1 VPAWLE
7 DERASQVVGV
17 PACPF
22 SLFEHRGATRRG
34 KAFDHESKRTA
45 LCVRVDC
52 LHRHHAVELYQKE
65 LTPMPLVDPGK
76 KAPAFSL
83 KDQDGKTRRLADY
96 AGRPVVLYFY
106 PKDDTPGCTKEACAF
121 RDNLPRFK
129 PSKAVVLGVSILDE
143 ASKARFAEKYDL
155 PFPLLADPDHS
166 VAEKF
171 GVWQKRSLYGRTY
184 MGIARTTYLIGPDGK
199 VAKRWDNVKVDG
211 HAEAVLEALNATA

>member
-1 VPAWLE
+1 
-7 DERASQVVGV
+7 
-17 PACPF
+17 
-22 SLFEHRGATRRG
+22 
-34 KAFDHESKRTA
+34 
-45 LCVRVDC
+45 
-52 LHRHHAVELYQKE
+52 
-65 LTPMPLVDPGK
+65 MPLVDPGK

-129 PSKAVVLGVSILDE
+129 ASKAVVLGVSILDE
-143 ASKARFAEKYDL
+143 ASKARFAGKYDL
-155 PFPLLADPDHS
+155 PFPLLADPDHA
-166 VAEKF
+166 VAEQF

>member
-1 VPAWLE
+1 
-7 DERASQVVGV
+7 
-17 PACPF
+17 
-22 SLFEHRGATRRG
+22 
-34 KAFDHESKRTA
+34 
-45 LCVRVDC
+45 
-52 LHRHHAVELYQKE
+52 
-65 LTPMPLVDPGK
+65 MPLVDPGK

-83 KDQDGKTRRLADY
+83 EDQDGKTRRLADY

-129 PSKAVVLGVSILDE
+129 PSNAAILGVSVLDE
-143 ASKARFAEKYDL
+143 ASKARFAGKYDL
-155 PFPLLADPDHS
+155 PFPLLADPDHA

-211 HAEAVLEALNATA
+211 HAEAVLEALNATV

>member
-1 VPAWLE
+1 
-7 DERASQVVGV
+7 
-17 PACPF
+17 
-22 SLFEHRGATRRG
+22 
-34 KAFDHESKRTA
+34 
-45 LCVRVDC
+45 
-52 LHRHHAVELYQKE
+52 
-65 LTPMPLVDPGK
+65 MPLVDPGK

-143 ASKARFAEKYDL
+143 ASKARFAAKYDL

-211 HAEAVLEALNATA
+211 HAEAVLEALNATV